1 MKTYHST
8 RKQQISDELLR
19 VSYDY
24 PDQVRV
30 ILDEL
35 LDHLNDNQLDM
46 IEDLIVNH
54 YGEEEV

>member
-1 MKTYHST
+1 MRQLP

-19 VSYDY
+19 ISYDY

-35 LDHLNDNQLDM
+35 IDHLNDNQLDM
-46 IEDLIVNH
+46 IEDQIVNH
-54 YGEEEV
+54 YGED

>member
-1 MKTYHST
+1 MNTITK
-8 RKQQISDELLR
+8 RQQISDELLR
-19 VSYDY
+19 ISYDY

-46 IEDLIVNH
+46 IEDMIVNH
-54 YGEEEV
+54 YGEED